1 VHKHFFFRQLPVSAV
16 FVCLTV
22 FLAFF
27 AQRDDFG
34 SFIVAYGA
42 LFAGYTWVVFFQKNH
57 LSEAERRSLLWLGV
71 ALRVLLL
78 FSLPNLSD
86 DCYRFLWD
94 GRLTIAGIHPFVH
107 PPTYFIEN
115 QIFPPGISPAL
126 FQKLNSP
133 EYFTVYPP
141 VCQAVFAA
149 AAWLAPESN
158 GGGIFWMKL
167 FLLACELGTIF
178 LLGKT
183 TQSHLF
189 VPRADAQLLYALNPL
204 AILEIVGNCHFEGAM
219 VFFLL
224 VGFGALR
231 QNRLPMASGFWA
243 LATASKLLPPL
254 FLPVVWKWLGV
265 RKGLWFNLLF
275 GATCLIL
282 FAPLLPVLPNMVES
296 LDLYFRQF
304 QFNASVYYLVRE
316 VGFWH
321 IGWDIGEQSGP
332 WLGAVTALGVLIL
345 AVWVQPLAS
354 VRKHGLRVENALLFA
369 SMLYLSLSATVQPWY
384 AIVPLVL
391 CLYTP
396 WRFPVLWSGLV
407 ALSYS
412 HYDGGDRQEHFEF
425 IALEYTILW
434 AFFIGEIWWKA
445 RRSNPEP

>member
-1 VHKHFFFRQLPVSAV
+1 MHKHFFFRQLPVSVV

-57 LSEAERRSLLWLGV
+57 LSETEKRSLLWLGV

-183 TQSHLF
+183 AQSHSF

-204 AILEIVGNCHFEGAM
+204 AILEVVGNCHFEGAM

-254 FLPVVWKWLGV
+254 FLPVGWKWLGV
-265 RKGLWFNLLF
+265 RKGLWFNILF
-275 GATCLIL
+275 GVACLIL

-316 VGFWH
+316 VGFRR

-332 WLGAVTALGVLIL
+332 WLGTMTALGVLML
-345 AVWVQPLAS
+345 ALWVQPLSS